1 MGISEVEFYWVEMI
15 AFVKIKIIVF
25 THPDIAALV
34 TPLYASVKRG
44 IIFFIFPAL
53 FTQRVERVVER
64 SKDRVSQLCGYK
76 LLSLTPLNCK

>member
-44 IIFFIFPAL
+44 ILSFYFSCPLYPKGREGGRAK
-53 FTQRVERVVER
+53 QRPGESTMR
-64 SKDRVSQLCGYK
+64 L
-76 LLSLTPLNCK
+76 